1 MTTMNSVS
9 DAVGNTCGNCKHR
22 NGNGE
27 LFCAGC
33 GQTLVEPCA
42 TCSKQVSL
50 TQKFCGSC
58 GTDLAA
64 LLNQRIAKHGES
76 MAEAVQAAKA
86 FDFDRSISL
95 LGRVAELNDYRFA
108 KEASDARKAIEKIE
122 QLKLKTNNQFD
133 QHTRQAA
140 AAFDRG
146 DHAMVVKMLGE
157 VPPQLLSPDDQKF
170 LSRSKNH
177 LGQIADIDAEL
188 RQAVSAKQWVVAGGL
203 LDQLNELAPSH
214 PTYTKLAGDLSQK
227 LLANAN
233 AQLAKS
239 KYTAALQCVS
249 AIPAICQNEESERL
263 RGRIDN
269 VHWLADQ
276 FPNEP
281 YALPLLG
288 RLCVRFNQESP
299 DDETAKVTLK
309 RLSEAVRSRASE
321 PRLAYADWDGG
332 RRSWMGGQAGIL
344 AYPQSLSFGDTSFD
358 RNALAR
364 HSVAFGLALQGLGIA
379 RVEGDFSPPKKGLMS
394 AIRSRKKIKSCWG
407 IDVGSSG
414 IRGAHLELTPEGAVQ
429 VVAIYTAE
437 FLEPACRV
445 GSQTKSSVIRDAILT
460 MADEIVPGETPIW
473 ISMPTTETVNRFV
486 RLPPVDKKQANKL
499 LDVEINQRIPLPLDE
514 LGIVRWMADEVVE
527 ETKGRP
533 AFVSAARQTAIESRI
548 DLFQSAGLTV
558 SGLQS
563 AAIALV
569 NFSVYEFAT
578 HWKVDPESETTESEH
593 SEAFAIV
600 DSGAETLTVALI
612 ARDEFWFS
620 SIENA
625 GENFTS
631 LLARSIKRTNRD
643 AEQLKRDP
651 AKIESPSSA
660 WTPLE
665 NRMGEIRARL
675 EQTMT
680 EANKFMS
687 ELDVIGVWCV
697 GGSAFTF
704 GWIRRVLLKE

>member
-9 DAVGNTCGNCKHR
+9 GAVGNTCGNCKHN

-42 TCSKQVSL
+42 MCSKQVSL

-64 LLNQRIAKHGES
+64 LLNQRIAKHGET
-76 MAEAVQAAKA
+76 MTQAVQAAKA
-86 FDFDRSISL
+86 FDFDQSISL
-95 LGRVAELNDYRFA
+95 LGRIADLNDYRFA
-108 KEASDARKAIEKIE
+108 KDANDARKAIEKIE
-122 QLKLKTNNQFD
+122 QLKAKTNNQFD
-133 QHTRQAA
+133 QHAQQAA

-146 DHAMVVKMLGE
+146 DHAMVVKLLSE
-157 VPPQLLSPDDQKF
+157 VPSQLLSPDSQRF

-177 LGQIADIDAEL
+177 LGQLVDVDAEL
-188 RQAVSAKQWVVAGGL
+188 RKAVSAKQWIMAGGY
-203 LDQLNELAPSH
+203 LDQLNELAPGH
-214 PTYTKLAGDLSQK
+214 PAYSKLAADLSQK
-227 LLANAN
+227 LIANAN
-233 AQLAKS
+233 AKLAKS
-239 KYTAALQCVS
+239 KYADALQCVS
-249 AIPAICQNEESERL
+249 AIPAICQNEESARL
-263 RGRIDN
+263 REKIDN

-288 RLCVRFNQESP
+288 RMCVRFNKESP

-309 RLSEAVRSRASE
+309 RLSGAVRSRPSE
-321 PRLAYADWDGG
+321 LRLAYADWDGS
-332 RRSWMGGQAGIL
+332 RQSWVGGKVGIL
-344 AYPQSLSFGDTSFD
+344 AYPQSLSFGDTSLD

-364 HSVAFGLALQGLGIA
+364 HSIAFGLALQGLGIA
-379 RVEGDFSPPKKGLMS
+379 RVEGDFLPPKKGLMS
-394 AIRSRKKIKSCWG
+394 AIRSRKKTKSCWG
-407 IDVGSSG
+407 IDVGASG
-414 IRGAHLELTPEGAVQ
+414 IRGAHLELNPEGTVQ
-429 VVAIYTAE
+429 VIALYTAE
-437 FLEPACRV
+437 FPEPTCRV
-445 GSQTKSSVIRDAILT
+445 GSQTKSSVIRDAIVK
-460 MADEIVPGETPIW
+460 MAGEIAPGETPVW

-499 LDVEINQRIPLPLDE
+499 LDVEVRERIPLPLDE
-514 LGIVRWMADEVVE
+514 LGIVRWMADDVIEQI
-527 ETKGRP
+527 KGRP
-533 AFVSAARQTAIESRI
+533 AFVSAARRTAIESRI

-569 NFSVYEFAT
+569 NFSAHEFAT
-578 HWKVDPESETTESEH
+578 HWKVDPESEAAESEH

-600 DSGAETLTVALI
+600 DSGAETLTVAVI

-631 LLARSIKRTNRD
+631 LLARSIKRTNSD

-680 EANKFMS
+680 EANKFMN